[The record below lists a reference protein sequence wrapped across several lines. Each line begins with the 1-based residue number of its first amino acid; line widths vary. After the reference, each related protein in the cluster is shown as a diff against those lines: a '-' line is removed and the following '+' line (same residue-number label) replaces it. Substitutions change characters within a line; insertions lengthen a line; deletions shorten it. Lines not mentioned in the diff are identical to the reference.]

1 MTDIDT
7 IVPHTIDLSET
18 ERELLRTAL
27 RLLISML
34 GRDEADEL
42 RTAQVLLARLERAQ
56 PAGT

>member
-1 MTDIDT
+1 MTDVDT
-7 IVPHTIDLSET
+7 TREVAIGLSEA

-42 RTAQVLLARLERAQ
+42 RDAQALLARLERLAT
-56 PAGT
+56 PAA